1 MVYDTYIENGF
12 KFVGNILKSESSK
25 KKHKT
30 KMNWVEDFDPKG
42 KMGVYIL
49 ANGPLSHKNILKIGE
64 SQNLFHRFQC
74 YESHI
79 GPTNVFVRDSMEF
92 DKPIKV
98 LFLEC
103 PSFEVGFGGVEVP
116 CGINYRILEKKLIEQ
131 YELQN
136 QSLPIWNKGRS

>member
-1 MVYDTYIENGF
+1 MIYQNYLDNGF
-12 KFVGNILKSESSK
+12 IFAGFIVKNESIK

-30 KMNWVEDFDPKG
+30 KMFWEEGFDTKG

-49 ANGPLSHKNILKIGE
+49 ANGPLTHKNILKIGE

-74 YESHI
+74 YESHT
-79 GPTNVFVRDSMEF
+79 GPTNTFVRDSMEF

-103 PSFEVGFGGVEVP
+103 PSFEVGFGGVKVP
-116 CGINYRILEKKLIEQ
+116 SGINYRILEKKLIEQ